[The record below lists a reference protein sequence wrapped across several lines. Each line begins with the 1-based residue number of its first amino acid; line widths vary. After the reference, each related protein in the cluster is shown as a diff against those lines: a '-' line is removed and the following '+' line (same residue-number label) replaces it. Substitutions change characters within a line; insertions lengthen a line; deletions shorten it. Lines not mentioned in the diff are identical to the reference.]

1 VHGKMRLDFTA
12 SPALRIAQRVLSAV
26 FIGMIL
32 LAIPFGKRMETD
44 AVFGMVFCA
53 VGIVVGSAMLYVL
66 ACLPFREAHWHQ
78 RGFRVLF
85 RLATLGVII
94 SPFHV
99 PFWSL
104 LTGQFPPDDF
114 ATWTIWVVMPVL
126 LLSLLGPIVPIMSLM
141 HHAELERKRGRGSPF
156 LK

>member
-1 VHGKMRLDFTA
+1 MRLDFTA
-12 SPALRIAQRVLSAV
+12 SPTLRIAQRVLSAIFV
-26 FIGMIL
+26 GMIL

-44 AVFGMVFCA
+44 AVFGVGFCA
-53 VGIVVGSAMLYVL
+53 VGIVVGSAMLYVFL
-66 ACLPFREAHWHQ
+66 CLPLRDGHWHQ
-78 RGFRVLF
+78 REFRIPF

-99 PFWSL
+99 PLWSL
-104 LTGQFPPDDF
+104 LTRQFPPDDF

-126 LLSLLGPIVPIMSLM
+126 LLSLLGPIVPVMTLM
-141 HHAELERKRGRGSPF
+141 HHAELERKRGRKSPF